1 MEGIDGSGGW
11 RLVMALS
18 WMYGRDSMIYGCCFS
33 HAYAHVVRAIKAT
46 VFVKL

>member
-1 MEGIDGSGGW
+1 MVGWWGSGER

-33 HAYAHVVRAIKAT
+33 NAYV
-46 VFVKL
+46 LM